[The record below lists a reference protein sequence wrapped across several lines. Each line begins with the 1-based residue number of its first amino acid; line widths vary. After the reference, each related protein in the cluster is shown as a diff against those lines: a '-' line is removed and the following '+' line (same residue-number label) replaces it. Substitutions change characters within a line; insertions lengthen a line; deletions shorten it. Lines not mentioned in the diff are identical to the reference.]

1 MTEMTADEAIEE
13 ALRDLEWGSD
23 RYQEKVALFRRSL
36 GAAGFVVA
44 PATLARWHPL
54 PRDLKA
60 LPPGW
65 YAILYSWEPHEGVFP
80 GAAHWNGVA
89 WSKDLPTVQISGR
102 DFADEA
108 SANKWADDNDPDF
121 LGGHR

>member
-1 MTEMTADEAIEE
+1 MSAREVILQAIRSNWIKDDTSPVNETGAILA
-13 ALRDLEWGSD
+13 ALE
-23 RYQEKVALFRRSL
+23 
-36 GAAGFVVA
+36 AAGFAVV
-44 PATLARWHPL
+44 PAALVRWQPL

-65 YAILYSWEPHEGVFP
+65 YAILYSWEPNEGVFP

-102 DFADEA
+102 YFADEA
-108 SANKWADDNDPDF
+108 SANKWAEYNDPDF